1 MTDVIQRLK
10 TLASNG
16 AVGDWRDV
24 LNRAAQRRRLELRR
38 RALISLA
45 AALLLAVPALA
56 LAYRFTDVLPV
67 SATDA
72 EPPVAWVAGDRV
84 FNLDG
89 EERRLAMPLARSTGS
104 SLYFFGSSPAILSP
118 NGDSLAYTAVEPDST
133 HTQSPTPIL
142 RLHDFVTGRDRV
154 IERGAGSA
162 AWRGDGALAYVDSVG
177 RPVGPPWS
185 LMPIG
190 HVFVRGSLSEAA
202 VRWSTRPAQYTA
214 LAWAGDH
221 LLVGALAAG
230 KNVPAE
236 GEGVYAF
243 SGPGRA
249 RKLPISGVVAV
260 DPLGQLAIGPETLEP
275 FLAGSLN
282 FRVVRVRDGAILDEL
297 DLPPLIDPG
306 MPYAAGQFVTGGS
319 WAGDH
324 IVVAAWGAL
333 ADALV
338 LLRFEDGELS
348 PAHVFRLEPTSA
360 ARAGFRG
367 EPEADFGTPRF
378 VDEDD
383 DEIVAWATTTR
394 KEGRA
399 TVRSSVFL
407 VCSRTKKECRRTG
420 PLPDLTLSDVPGVR
434 GSPYRAHAF
443 IENLSRPLPSS

>member
-1 MTDVIQRLK
+1 MTDVIERLQ
-10 TLASNG
+10 TVASNG
-16 AVGDWRDV
+16 AAGNWRDV
-24 LNRAAQRRRLELRR
+24 LDRAAQQRRLELRR
-38 RALISLA
+38 RALIGLA
-45 AALLLAVPALA
+45 AALLLGVPALA

-72 EPPVAWVAGDRV
+72 DPPVAWIAGDRV

-104 SLYFFGSSPAILSP
+104 SLYYFDSSPAIPSP
-118 NGDSLAYTAVEPDST
+118 DGRSLVYTAVEPDRAYTS
-133 HTQSPTPIL
+133 SATPIL
-142 RLHDFVTGRDRV
+142 RFHDFVTGRDRV
-154 IERGAGSA
+154 IERGADSA
-162 AWRGDGALAYVDSVG
+162 AWRGDGALAYFDRVG

-185 LMPIG
+185 PLPIG
-190 HVFVRGSLSEAA
+190 HLFVRRSLSETAD
-202 VRWSTRPAQYTA
+202 RWSTRPAQYTA

-221 LLVGALAAG
+221 LLVAALAAG
-230 KNVPAE
+230 ENVPAE

-249 RKLPISGVVAV
+249 RKLPLSGVVAV
-260 DPLGQLAIGPETLEP
+260 DPRGEFVVGPETLEP

-282 FRVVRVRDGAILDEL
+282 FRIVRVSDGAILDEL

-360 ARAGFRG
+360 ARAGFHG
-367 EPEADFGTPRF
+367 EPEADFGNPRF
-378 VDEDD
+378 VDENG

-394 KEGRA
+394 KKGPA

-407 VCSRTKKECRRTG
+407 VCIRTKKECRRTG
-420 PLPDLTLSDVPGVR
+420 PLPDLTLSDIPGVR

-443 IENLSRPLPSS
+443 IENPSRPLP